1 MTLFSFQFAGETFSL
16 DGVHLLRL
24 GFAIVLAGI
33 IGLEREF
40 RDKPAGFRTLI
51 LIGVGAC
58 VFSIISQFSGGPTA
72 DKTRLAAQVVTGVG
86 FLGAG
91 AIIRGDGSIF
101 GLTTAATI
109 WAVAAVGVAVGFG
122 EYMLGASATVG
133 ILLVLLLLDVVEKGI
148 GRVLDIQTH
157 RFSTEK
163 TPDVVARVR
172 AMFKDERLR
181 TVKDRWFEEKG
192 EVVFDV
198 IAKGPKAGHD
208 RLRIRMLGQD
218 QFTLRKPKVGG

>member
-1 MTLFSFQFAGETFSL
+1 MTLFSFQLAGETFSL

-24 GFAIVLAGI
+24 GLAIVLAGL

-40 RDKPAGFRTLI
+40 RDKPAGFRTII

-58 VFSIISQFSGGPTA
+58 VFSIISQIGGGPSA
-72 DKTRLAAQVVTGVG
+72 DKTRLAAQVVTGIG

-91 AIIRGDGSIF
+91 AIIRGRDGIF

-109 WAVAAVGVAVGFG
+109 WAAAAVGVAVGFG
-122 EYMLGASATVG
+122 EYMLGMSATAG
-133 ILLVLLLLDVVEKGI
+133 ILLVLLLLDSVEKGI
-148 GRVLDIQTH
+148 GRIRDIQTY
-157 RFSTEK
+157 RFSAEK

-172 AMFKDERLR
+172 AMFKAERLR
-181 TVKDRWFEEKG
+181 TVKDRWFEENG

-198 IAKGPKAGHD
+198 IAKGSKTSHD
-208 RLRIRMLGQD
+208 RLRTRMLSMD
-218 QFTLRKPKVGG
+218 QFTLRKS